1 MLEAFFRDKIQQ
13 RKYQLQRLM
22 TFHIMINLATI
33 RVTMVYQDQTNNLMV
48 LISCVSRFYL
58 LHFMFYG
65 RSSVLSKRENYNQV
79 VE

>member
-33 RVTMVYQDQTNNLMV
+33 RVTMVYQDLMV
-48 LISCVSRFYL
+48 LNSYVSRFYL

-65 RSSVLSKRENYNQV
+65 RSSVLSMRENYNQV